1 MVDIADITGN
11 AGNAGTTQAAG
22 TAAAAGAV
30 GTAPAAPSHEEF
42 TRFLLDS
49 GALRFG
55 SFTLKSGRQSPY
67 FINAGSFND
76 GTRIAR
82 LGEYYAATIAAAQAA
97 GVLPSRIDTVFGP
110 AYKGIPLAVSTAM
123 ALAARHGQNVG
134 YTFDRKEKK
143 DHGDGGMF
151 VGTQLRDGMSVLMV
165 DDVMTAGTA
174 VREVV
179 PKLRAAADV
188 NIVGLVLSVDRM
200 EKTKDSDK
208 SAVQA
213 VHEEFGFPV
222 LAIANVREI
231 FAAAEALASADGTP
245 LLDDSVKA
253 AAKAYLEEYGA

>member
-1 MVDIADITGN
+1 MVDN
-11 AGNAGTTQAAG
+11 AHMNAASTVSAEAASVD
-22 TAAAAGAV
+22 AAAAN
-30 GTAPAAPSHEEF
+30 AAPSHEEF
-42 TRFLLDS
+42 TQFLLEC
-49 GALRFG
+49 GALKFG

-97 GVLPSRIDTVFGP
+97 GVLPAHIDTVFGP
-110 AYKGIPLAVSTAM
+110 AYKGIPLAVSTSM

-151 VGTQLRDGMSVLMV
+151 VGTQLTDGMSVLMV

-200 EKTKDSDK
+200 EKTKDSNQ
-208 SAVQA
+208 SAVQT

-231 FAAAEALASADGTP
+231 FAAAGKLSAADGTP
-245 LLDDSVKA
+245 LLDDSIKA
-253 AAKAYLEEYGA
+253 AAKEYLEKYRA